1 MKGFVAFYF
10 LVIVGITAISC
21 YFAYERQKSEL
32 VADMD
37 LVLLQEVNE
46 YKDIVEDYWEIHLPI
61 YEGGD
66 IDIMKDYFSV
76 DKELDPLNRLQL
88 KKSLQRMAQRNE
100 KIRWVAVINPER
112 KVNYLFQ
119 ATSNQLQILP
129 QDFSYRKV
137 VDDKKMALEV
147 YGEDLVADE
156 EVIALAGGTPV
167 GMEKGVILTGYSS
180 RSLHQIA
187 EQGKILS
194 SLQLGIIRQKQVV
207 FSTDKKITAEFGE
220 KLQPGECGI
229 IKKNGHRYFVTVS
242 NITPQNSRVFYVVEF
257 QELFL
262 KANRYTVMIFLAAFS
277 LLGISLTMYWGVMR
291 KINRE
296 VHYLQKGLQEIGENN
311 LDYRIQDCFTQEDF
325 AQIAKDVNTMAQSLR
340 ENIDRV
346 YEYQIKQREAE
357 LQELQA
363 KFNPHFLYNSLELF
377 RARCY
382 ENGDDDTADLIA
394 QTASIFRGFIN
405 PRTFITMREELAF
418 SRRYLALFQ
427 ARYGDSVKILYDI
440 DPEVMNY
447 GIIRNLFQP
456 IIENYFVHGIDPK
469 REDNILRF
477 CGHVIDDNTMRIIVE
492 DNGLGMEEEAL
503 EKLSASLKEPIST
516 EKESYG
522 LKNLNQRL
530 QLFYGEGHGLSIFKK
545 KSGGLVVQIDAARWT
560 CQEMEKKEL
569 YTKQ

>member
-1 MKGFVAFYF
+1 MKGFAAFCF

-21 YFAYERQKSEL
+21 YFAYERQKSEI
-32 VADMD
+32 VANMD

-46 YKDIVEDYWEIHLPI
+46 YQDIVEDYWEIYLPI
-61 YEGGD
+61 YEGSD
-66 IDIMKDYFSV
+66 IEVMKDYFSV
-76 DKELDPLNRLQL
+76 NKELDPLARLQL
-88 KKSLQRMAQRNE
+88 KKSLQRMTQRND
-100 KIRWVAVINPER
+100 KIRWVAVISYKR
-112 KVNYLFQ
+112 DVNYFFQ
-119 ATSNQLQILP
+119 ASSNQLQILP
-129 QDFSYRKV
+129 NDFSYRKV
-137 VDDKKMALEV
+137 VGDKKKAFEI
-147 YGEDLVADE
+147 YGEDLVPDE
-156 EVIALAGGTPV
+156 QIIALAGGTPV
-167 GMEKGVILTGYSS
+167 GMEEGVILTGYSS
-180 RSLHQIA
+180 RTLHQIA
-187 EQGKILS
+187 EQEKDLS
-194 SLQLGIIRQKQVV
+194 SLDFGIIRQGQVV
-207 FSTDKKITAEFGE
+207 FTTDKEITSGFGE
-220 KLQPGECGI
+220 ELQPGESGI
-229 IKKNGHRYFVTVS
+229 VKKNGCKYFVAVS
-242 NITPQNSRVFYVVEF
+242 DVTPQNSRVFYAVEF

-262 KANRYTVMIFLAAFS
+262 KANRYTVLILLAATS
-277 LLGISLTMYWGVMR
+277 LLGISLTMYWAVMR
-291 KINRE
+291 RINRE
-296 VHYLQKGLQEIGENN
+296 VSYLQKGLQEIGGNH
-311 LDYRIQDCFTQEDF
+311 LDYRIQNCFTQEDF
-325 AQIAKDVNTMAQSLR
+325 AQIAEDINTMAHSLK

-346 YEYQIKQREAE
+346 YEYQLKQREAE

-382 ENGDDDTADLIA
+382 ENGDDETADLIA

-440 DPEVMNY
+440 DSEVMNY

-477 CGHVIDDNTMRIIVE
+477 CGHVIDENTMRIIVE
-492 DNGLGMEEEAL
+492 DNGLGMEEAAL
-503 EKLSASLKEPIST
+503 EKLNSSLKEPIST

-545 KSGGLVVQIDAARWT
+545 ESGGLMIQIDAARWT
-560 CQEMEKKEL
+560 CQELEKKEH
-569 YTKQ
+569 YTGS